1 MEDAR
6 EEKARVSQRHP
17 AGSRR
22 ETMQGLTETLCRVSQ
37 RHPNIQITNIKQ
49 PVINIPRPG
58 GGKRPEPGRLDLEGK
73 HREGVVSFAEL
84 LGEAPPPPPPQ
95 AVSPVM
101 EAMEAAGVTDMDNR
115 RAFTSAMMG
124 LESMQCREVI
134 HQFKSE
140 LRNGEMKN
148 VRNLAALL
156 MQRLKDI
163 PRKEN

>member
-6 EEKARVSQRHP
+6 EEETRVSQRDS
-17 AGSRR
+17 AGSHR
-22 ETMQGLTETLCRVSQ
+22 ETVQGLTERPQHTYNRN
-37 RHPNIQITNIKQ
+37 RITGIS
-49 PVINIPRPG
+49 VTRPG
-58 GGKRPEPGRLDLEGK
+58 GGKRPGPGRLDVGGK

-101 EAMEAAGVTDMDNR
+101 EAMEAAGVTDEDNKR
-115 RAFTSAMMG
+115 VFSSVMMG
-124 LESMQCREVI
+124 LDKMQCREVI
-134 HQFKSE
+134 CQFKSE